1 MNAYMVT
8 FKPNEVRPNGSEV
21 SVLAVN
27 SDDAITR
34 AKDHLLPGVKW
45 EVESVEKL

>member
-21 SVLAVN
+21 SVLGVSSN
-27 SDDAITR
+27 DAISR
-34 AKDHLLPGVKW
+34 AKDHMLPGIVW
-45 EVESVEKL
+45 EVESVKKL

>member
-27 SDDAITR
+27 SD
-34 AKDHLLPGVKW
+34 VEW
-45 EVESVEKL
+45 EVESAKKL